1 MDVRRLARFEI
12 LAPLI
17 AALLAAGAFAGV
29 RYHRPTAIF
38 VFEQHPDLPFD
49 DVASGKLGVIQP
61 SWARAH
67 LYAAYRS
74 MESALFTP
82 GEQQAYLNYLQGR
95 LGRQPR
101 STGGPERWSELRG
114 SLGFPSQASGGA
126 RALGMSSDFTYSLL
140 CVDDAFEL
148 AAETLQARIDRFGA
162 DSAEVQEWLK
172 GQDQVFAICSDREL
186 QELPPPAPAG
196 IDPLIR
202 ADRAYQT
209 AAALFYTGRFDEA
222 RSAFRRIEQDSA
234 SPWRVWG
241 PYMAGRSMLWKARFL
256 EGRSDEYPA
265 VLRRAESDL
274 RTALADDSV
283 RETHEAA
290 RYLLARIL
298 FRLKPDEAAEL
309 LAPRLLTPLGEGNRE
324 RQLRLFTEL
333 LDDAAYE
340 GKTAALREAHDL
352 IDWIFS
358 FQSSDPAEVDHAV
371 SRWKETSSVAWL
383 AAALSKV
390 SGDHPDVPA
399 MLYQAV
405 EIGAHPATPTLFYH
419 QARVLA
425 ERGERDLARGVLDTL
440 IPRLE
445 AQPSARNRAAEL
457 RTELARGFRDFF
469 EYGVQ
474 RPALVAGVFFEG
486 RYDQPWDQ
494 DGWFGW
500 SPQQR
505 REWLDSTR
513 DGPRLAPAAAR
524 VLNQETPVRML
535 ALLAGQLELAQEIRA
550 ELLAAAWTRAVALGQ
565 LALAAEVAPQLA
577 QLQPELAQDL
587 DAFLAAGPETK
598 LFEAQLAL
606 LNSPGL
612 SVTVRAEPVR
622 GAGLRESDPRGLNW
636 WAPPYEAAPP
646 VGELDFLNAS
656 QRRQAA
662 DEWKSIHNLG
672 RPYEWILAAAETE
685 AQKPRPHPRTAEALY
700 RLATVYEGVDLR
712 WGYDM
717 RPPPEAQRAAQL
729 LEFRFSRSEWAKRL
743 ATERRNR

>member
-1 MDVRRLARFEI
+1 MDVRRLARLPI
-12 LAPLI
+12 LASLTV
-17 AALLAAGAFAGV
+17 AALTVAAFAGV
-29 RYHRPTAIF
+29 HYHRPTAIF
-38 VFEQHPDLPFD
+38 VYEQHPDLPFD
-49 DVASGKLGVIQP
+49 DFAAGKLGIIQP

-82 GEQQAYLNYLQGR
+82 GEQQAYLDYLQGR
-95 LGRQPR
+95 LGRQER
-101 STGGPERWSELRG
+101 STGGPERYAELRN
-114 SLGFPSQASGGA
+114 SLSFPSQASGGA
-126 RALGMSSDFTYSLL
+126 PALGMSPDFTYSLL
-140 CVDDAFEL
+140 CVDDAFDL
-148 AAETLQARIDRFGA
+148 AADTLQARIERFGA
-162 DSAEVQEWLK
+162 DSAEVQEWLR

-186 QELPPPAPAG
+186 KDLPPPAPSG

-202 ADRAYQT
+202 ADRDYQI

-222 RSAFRRIEQDSA
+222 RSAFRRIEQDPA

-256 EGRSDEYPA
+256 EGRSPEYSS
-265 VLRRAESDL
+265 VLRSAESDL

-298 FRLKPDEAAEL
+298 FRLEPDEAAKL

-340 GKTAALREAHDL
+340 GKTAALRETHDL

-358 FQSSDPAEVDHAV
+358 YQSSDPAEIPHAV
-371 SRWKETSSVAWL
+371 ARWKQTSSVAWL
-383 AAALSKV
+383 TAALSKV
-390 SGDHPDVPA
+390 PGDHPDVPA

-405 EIGAHPATPTLFYH
+405 EIGEHPASPTLFYH
-419 QARVLA
+419 QARILA

-445 AQPSARNRAAEL
+445 GSPSAKNRAAEM

-474 RPALVAGVFFEG
+474 RPALVAGVFFKG
-486 RYDQPWDQ
+486 RYDQPWEVDE
-494 DGWFGW
+494 WFAW

-513 DGPRLAPAAAR
+513 GGSRLSPVAVNA
-524 VLNQETPVRML
+524 LNNDTPVRML
-535 ALLAGQLELAQEIRA
+535 ALLAEQLELPQPVRA
-550 ELLAAAWTRAVALGQ
+550 ALLAAAWTRAVTLGQ
-565 LALAAEVAPQLA
+565 LPLAVEIAPQLA
-577 QLQPELAQDL
+577 QLEPDLQADL
-587 DAFLAAGPETK
+587 DAFLDAGPETR
-598 LFEAQLAL
+598 LFEAQLTL

-612 SVTVRAEPVR
+612 SVELRSEPVR

-636 WAPPYEAAPP
+636 WFPPFEPASPL
-646 VGELDFLNAS
+646 GELDFLTVA
-656 QRRQAA
+656 QREQAA
-662 DEWKSIHNLG
+662 EEWREIGSLG
-672 RPYEWILAAAETE
+672 RPYEWLLAAAETE

-700 RLATVYEGVDLR
+700 RLATVYENVDLN
-712 WGYDM
+712 WGYDT
-717 RPPPEAQRAAQL
+717 RPAPDAQRAAQL
-729 LEFRFSRSEWAKRL
+729 LEFRFSTSEWAKRL
-743 ATERRNR
+743 AQRPNR

>member
-1 MDVRRLARFEI
+1 MDVRRLARLSI
-12 LAPLI
+12 LASLTA
-17 AALLAAGAFAGV
+17 AALAVAAFAGV

-38 VFEQHPDLPFD
+38 VYEQHPDLPFED
-49 DVASGKLGVIQP
+49 FAAGKLGILQP
-61 SWARAH
+61 TWARAH

-74 MESALFTP
+74 MESARFTP
-82 GEQQAYLNYLQGR
+82 GEQQAYLDYLQGR

-101 STGGPERWSELRG
+101 SSGGPQRYAELRN

-126 RALGMSSDFTYSLL
+126 RALGMSPDFTYSLL
-140 CVDDAFEL
+140 CVDDAFDL
-148 AAETLQARIDRFGA
+148 AADTLQARIERFGA

-186 QELPPPAPAG
+186 KELPPPAPAG

-222 RSAFRRIEQDSA
+222 RSAFRRIEQDPA

-256 EGRSDEYPA
+256 EGRSPEYSS
-265 VLRRAESDL
+265 VLRNAESDL
-274 RTALADDSV
+274 RTALADDGV

-298 FRLKPDEAAEL
+298 FRLRPEEAAKL

-340 GKTAALREAHDL
+340 GKTAALRETHDL

-358 FQSSDPAEVDHAV
+358 FQSSDAAEIAHAV
-371 SRWKETSSVAWL
+371 ARWKQSSSVAWL
-383 AAALSKV
+383 TAALSKV
-390 SGDHPDVPA
+390 PGDHPDVPA
-399 MLYQAV
+399 MLHQAV
-405 EIGAHPATPTLFYH
+405 EIGDHPASPTLFYH

-440 IPRLE
+440 IPQLE
-445 AQPSARNRAAEL
+445 GSPSARNRAAEM
-457 RTELARGFRDFF
+457 RTRLARGFRDFF
-469 EYGVQ
+469 DNGVQ

-486 RYDQPWDQ
+486 RYDQPWEVDE
-494 DGWFGW
+494 WFDW

-505 REWLDSTR
+505 REWLDSAR
-513 DGPRLAPAAAR
+513 GGPRLSPAAVNA
-524 VLNQETPVRML
+524 LNHDTPVRML
-535 ALLAGQLELAQEIRA
+535 ALLAGQMELPQPVRA
-550 ELLAAAWTRAVALGQ
+550 EVLAAAWTRAVALGR
-565 LALAAEVAPQLA
+565 LALAAEIAPQLA
-577 QLQPELAQDL
+577 QLEPDLKPDL
-587 DAFLAAGPETK
+587 DAFVAAGPETR

-606 LNSPGL
+606 LNAPGL
-612 SVTVRAEPVR
+612 SVELRSEPVR

-636 WAPPYEAAPP
+636 WAPSDPPAPP
-646 VGELDFLNAS
+646 LGELDFLTAA
-656 QRRQAA
+656 QREQAA
-662 DEWKSIHNLG
+662 DEWNQIRNLG
-672 RPYEWILAAAETE
+672 RPYEWLLAAAEAE
-685 AQKPRPHPRTAEALY
+685 AQKPQPHPRTAEALF
-700 RLATVYEGVDLR
+700 RLATVYEGVDLQ
-712 WGYDM
+712 WGYD
-717 RPPPEAQRAAQL
+717 RRTPPESQRAAQL
-729 LEFRFSRSEWAKRL
+729 LEFRFSRSEWAKKFAQRP
-743 ATERRNR
+743 R